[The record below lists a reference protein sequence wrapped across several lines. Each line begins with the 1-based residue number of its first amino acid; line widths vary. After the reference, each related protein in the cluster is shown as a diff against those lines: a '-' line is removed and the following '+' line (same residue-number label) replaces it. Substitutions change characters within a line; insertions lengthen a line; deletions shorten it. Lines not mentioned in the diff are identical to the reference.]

1 MARPIKRPGNLPPEL
16 TSFVGR
22 RRELAELR
30 KRLASARL
38 VSLVGPGGV
47 GKSRLAIRV
56 ATDLVRSFKDGSW
69 LVQLAEVRDPDLV
82 PNAVLAALDLRDQ
95 AATEPPVLLLSY
107 LRDKQLLLVVD
118 NCEHLLGAASKLVG
132 EVIRAAAGVRII
144 ATSREP
150 LFEPGEHVVPVP
162 PLELPSA
169 VLGQPLDRLRQN
181 EAIMLFTER
190 ANAASGRFE
199 LTAGNQAAVVAVCRH
214 LDGVPLAIEL
224 AAVRTRVLTPEQ
236 ILDRLTDRFELLTAG
251 GRAALPRHQTL
262 RTAIDWSYDLL
273 SHDEQ
278 RLLSRL
284 CVFAGRFTLDDVEAV
299 CMPDGETSGRTLGL
313 VSSLVDKSLVIKE
326 DAKGI
331 ACYRLHETMREYA
344 VLKLRGAGEAEAIG
358 LRCADYYVATCRQR
372 APDARAK
379 LLVWLAWMD
388 IEIDNIRAVLR
399 HCLTSGDALRGL
411 ALARFVSWYWFT
423 RATTEGVRWLDQ
435 LMALDGGDP
444 ETRAWV
450 LFLRGFLAVLQ
461 GDPTVARP
469 MLDRAVVA
477 GRQTGDGRLL
487 SAALT
492 MGSIAANMTGERV
505 AARRLLDEARGVTIP
520 LHDREATLGLLQ
532 AQAFNGFFEGDL
544 NTVKAVSSEGVRL
557 SRETGD
563 VYRLDMMLMNR
574 GLSALLAGDLV
585 ESKPF
590 FMEALQHAREI
601 DDRVAQFYLLDVL
614 GCDAARSGHAQ
625 RAARLLGAAE
635 TIQLGA
641 GATPIQFLT
650 PLLDQATEAAVAALG
665 RASFDAEFGAGRGL
679 SRDDAFRLALGESD
693 RVVAASSETARISV
707 LGKREI
713 EVAQLLADGLTNK
726 QIGVRLFISE
736 KTVASHVSSILDKLG
751 FSSRAQIAG
760 WVAWSGQS
768 NPVSADD

>member
-1 MARPIKRPGNLPPEL
+1 MARPTHRPGNLPPEI

-22 RRELAELR
+22 RGELAEL
-30 KRLASARL
+30 KKKLASARL
-38 VSLVGPGGV
+38 VSFVGPGGV
-47 GKSRLAIRV
+47 GKSRLAIRA
-56 ATDLVRSFKDGSW
+56 ATDLARSFKDGSW
-69 LVQLAEVRDPDLV
+69 VVQLAEVRDPDLV
-82 PNAVLAALDLRDQ
+82 PHAALVALDLRDQ
-95 AATEPPVLLLSY
+95 AATEPRALLLGY

-118 NCEHLLGAASKLVG
+118 NCEHLLGAAGQLVG
-132 EVIRAAAGVRII
+132 EIIRAAPGVRVI

-150 LFEPGEHVVPVP
+150 LSEPGEHVVPVP

-169 VLGQPLDRLRQN
+169 ELSQPLHLLRQI
-181 EAIMLFTER
+181 EAVMLFTER
-190 ANAASGRFE
+190 ANAASGSFE
-199 LTAGNQAAVVAVCRH
+199 LTAANQAAVVEVCRQ

-273 SHDEQ
+273 AEDEQ
-278 RLLSRL
+278 RLLRRL
-284 CVFAGRFTLDDVEAV
+284 CVFVGRFTLDDVEAV
-299 CMPDGETSGRTLGL
+299 CMPDGETADRTLNL
-313 VSSLVDKSLVIKE
+313 VSSLVDKSLVMKQ

-331 ACYRLHETMREYA
+331 AVYRLHETMREYA
-344 VLKLRGAGEAEAIG
+344 VLKLRGADEVDAMG
-358 LRCADYYVATCRQR
+358 LRCADHYVATCRQR
-372 APDARAK
+372 TVDARTE
-379 LLVWLAWMD
+379 LLAWLAWME

-399 HCLTSGDALRGL
+399 HCMTKGDALRGL
-411 ALARFVSWYWFT
+411 ALARSVSWYWFT

-435 LMALDGGDP
+435 LMALDGSDP
-444 ETRAWV
+444 DTRAWA
-450 LFLRGFLAVLQ
+450 LFIRGFLAVLQ

-469 MLDRAVVA
+469 MLERAVAA
-477 GRQTGDGRLL
+477 GRQTRDGRLL

-505 AARRLLDEARGVTIP
+505 AGRRLLDEAQQVTIP
-520 LHDREATLGLLQ
+520 LHDPEATLGLLQ
-532 AQAFNGFFEGDL
+532 AQAFNGFFEGEL
-544 NTVKAVSSEGVRL
+544 PTVKAVSSEGVRL

-601 DDRVAQFYLLDVL
+601 DDRVSQFYLLDVL
-614 GCDAARSGHAQ
+614 GCHAASSGQ
-625 RAARLLGAAE
+625 PQLAARLLGAAE
-635 TIQLGA
+635 TIRLGA
-641 GATPIQFLT
+641 GATPMQFLT
-650 PLLDQATEAAVAALG
+650 PLLDQATAAAVAAIGLA
-665 RASFDAEFGAGRGL
+665 RFDAEFTAGRGL
-679 SRDDAFRLALGESD
+679 NRDDAFRLASGESG
-693 RVVAASSETARISV
+693 RVVAASSDRAGIGV

-713 EVAQLLADGLTNK
+713 EVAQLVADGLTNK

-736 KTVASHVSSILDKLG
+736 KTVASHVSNILDKLG

-760 WVAWSGQS
+760 WF
-768 NPVSADD
+768 SALSASD

>member
-1 MARPIKRPGNLPPEL
+1 MARPTHRPGNLPPEI

-22 RRELAELR
+22 RGELAELR
-30 KRLASARL
+30 TKLASARL

-47 GKSRLAIRV
+47 GKSRLAIRA
-56 ATDLVRSFKDGSW
+56 ATDLARGFKDGSW

-95 AATEPPVLLLSY
+95 AATEPPALLLNY
-107 LRDKQLLLVVD
+107 LRDKRLLLVVD
-118 NCEHLLGAASKLVG
+118 NCEHLLGAAGQLIG
-132 EVIRAAAGVRII
+132 EIIRAAPGVRVI

-150 LFEPGEHVVPVP
+150 LSEPGEHVVPVP
-162 PLELPSA
+162 PLELPAAELS
-169 VLGQPLDRLRQN
+169 QPLDRLRQI
-181 EAIMLFTER
+181 EAVMLFTER
-190 ANAASGRFE
+190 ANAASGSFE
-199 LTAGNQAAVVAVCRH
+199 LTAANQAAVVEVCRQ

-273 SHDEQ
+273 TQDEQ
-278 RLLSRL
+278 RLLRRL

-299 CMPDGETSGRTLGL
+299 CMPDGETAGRTLGL
-313 VSSLVDKSLVIKE
+313 VSSLVDKSLVMKQ

-331 ACYRLHETMREYA
+331 ALYRLHETMREYA
-344 VLKLRGAGEAEAIG
+344 VLKLRGAGEVDAVG

-372 APDARAK
+372 TVDARAK
-379 LLVWLAWMD
+379 LLAWLAWMD

-399 HCLTSGDALRGL
+399 HCLTDGDALRGL
-411 ALARFVSWYWFT
+411 VLARSVSWYWFT

-444 ETRAWV
+444 DTRAWA
-450 LFLRGFLAVLQ
+450 LFIRGFLAVLQ

-469 MLDRAVVA
+469 MLDRAVAA
-477 GRQTGDGRLL
+477 GRQTMDGRLL

-505 AARRLLDEARGVTIP
+505 AARRLLDEAQQVTIP
-520 LHDREATLGLLQ
+520 LHDPEATLGLLQ
-532 AQAFNGFFEGDL
+532 AQAFNAFFEGEL
-544 NTVKAVSSEGVRL
+544 PTVKAVSSEGVRL

-563 VYRLDMMLMNR
+563 IYRLDMMLMNR
-574 GLSALLAGDLV
+574 GLSALFAGDLA
-585 ESKPF
+585 EAKPF
-590 FMEALQHAREI
+590 FLEALRHAREI
-601 DDRVAQFYLLDVL
+601 DDRVAQFYLLDVM
-614 GCDAARSGHAQ
+614 GCHAASSGQAQ

-635 TIQLGA
+635 TIRLGA
-641 GATPIQFLT
+641 GATPMQFLS
-650 PLLDQATEAAVAALG
+650 PLLDQATEAAVAAVG
-665 RASFDAEFGAGRGL
+665 RAKYDAEFSAGRGL
-679 SRDDAFRLALGESD
+679 SRDDAFHLASGEPA
-693 RVVAASSETARISV
+693 RVVAASSDRTGIGV

-736 KTVASHVSSILDKLG
+736 KTVASHVSNILNKLG

-760 WVAWSGQS
+760 WVG
-768 NPVSADD
+768 SANQ